1 MPEEIYG
8 VLSKL
13 EFLVEISLALLLG
26 IEVLESLG
34 VSFLIVLHKDV
45 IVSASFLLEET
56 HKAGS

>member
-45 IVSASFLLEET
+45 IVSAPFLLEEA